1 MGVSLALKKEGAGLQ
16 PGSVRGHFRNCP
28 RQTYGVPARRVLPNQ
43 ERKVFL
49 IDYEAEQH
57 TSRHLQIYLSM

>member
-16 PGSVRGHFRNCP
+16 PGVMLGILPHCIRR
-28 RQTYGVPARRVLPNQ
+28 TYGIPARRVRPNQ